1 MKKILFIVFLTF
13 VSFIFSCKNTNS
25 SESTQQTESNSSE
38 DESIENTTNPST
50 QEKAPT
56 ILYAWVNK
64 LNIREQPTTKSKIV
78 VEVKEGTSFTYMNEK
93 TDYQERINL
102 RGTLFNEP
110 WLKIKTD
117 DGKEGW
123 VYGGAVKFYEPV
135 VDANPSPY
143 DECFELSKSEKWEK
157 FRACFKKVR
166 TKQLKK
172 DAQYVSENEDKIVLT
187 LLTGKEIEFKNKN
200 SDTPDED
207 DFLQKDYLEYLPKVG
222 FFVFRNNLYEGGSYS
237 LVNDKSG
244 KEIIIQ
250 GFPKVSPDAKHL
262 IAANQD
268 AEAGFEFNGIQIFG
282 FPNGRFEKLLE
293 KEFDNLEPHTP
304 KWIDNKTLKI
314 TMMPPSFDKETKPKN
329 IKVIMNEKGDWEI
342 QE

>member
-13 VSFIFSCKNTNS
+13 VGFIFSCKNTNS

-38 DESIENTTNPST
+38 GESTENTTNPST

-56 ILYAWVNK
+56 ILYAWVDK
-64 LNIREQPTTKSKIV
+64 LRVREQPTTKSKIV
-78 VEVKEGTSFTYMNEK
+78 VEVKEGTSFTYLNEK
-93 TDYQERINL
+93 TDYKERINL

-117 DGKEGW
+117 DEKEGW
-123 VYGGAVKFYEPV
+123 IYGGAVKFYEPV

-143 DECFELSKSEKWEK
+143 DACFELKKNGNWSKFNDCKEAT
-157 FRACFKKVR
+157 RA
-166 TKQLKK
+166 KQLKK
-172 DAQYVSENEDKIVLT
+172 DTQYVSENEKEIILT
-187 LLTGKEIEFKNKN
+187 LLTGKEVSFINDTTSLESDEFL
-200 SDTPDED
+200 ER
-207 DFLQKDYLEYLPKVG
+207 DYLQYLSQVG
-222 FFVFRNNLYEGGSYS
+222 FFVFRNNIYEGGNYS

-250 GFPKVSPDAKHL
+250 GFPKVSPDAKH
-262 IAANQD
+262 IITTNQD

-293 KEFDNLEPHTP
+293 KEFENMEPHTP
-304 KWIDNKTLKI
+304 KWIDSKTIEI
-314 TMMPPSFDKETKPKN
+314 TLIPPSFDKETKPKN
-329 IKVIMNEKGDWEI
+329 IKVIMNKKGKWEI
-342 QE
+342 KE

>member
-13 VSFIFSCKNTNS
+13 VGFIFSCKNTNS

-38 DESIENTTNPST
+38 GEATENTTNPST

-56 ILYAWVNK
+56 ILYAWVDK
-64 LNIREQPTTKSKIV
+64 LRIREQPTTKSEIV
-78 VEVKEGTSFTYMNEK
+78 VEVKEGTSFTYLNEK
-93 TDYQERINL
+93 TDYKERINL

-143 DECFELSKSEKWEK
+143 DECFEIKKKDNWSKFNDCQEAI
-157 FRACFKKVR
+157 RA
-166 TKQLKK
+166 KQLKK
-172 DAQYVSENEDKIVLT
+172 DARYVSESEKEITLS
-187 LLTGKEIEFKNKN
+187 LLTGKEVIFENTTD
-200 SDTPDED
+200 SLTDEY
-207 DFLQKDYLEYLPKVG
+207 LQRDYLQYLPQVG
-222 FFVFRNNLYEGGSYS
+222 FFVFRNNIYEGGNYS
-237 LVNDKSG
+237 LINDKSG
-244 KEIIIQ
+244 KDIIIQ
-250 GFPKVSPDAKHL
+250 GFPKVSPDAKH
-262 IAANQD
+262 IVTSNQD
-268 AEAGFEFNGIQIFG
+268 LEAAFEFNGIQIFG

-293 KEFDNLEPHTP
+293 KEFDDMEPHTP
-304 KWIDNKTLKI
+304 IWIDNKTIEI
-314 TMMPPSFDKETKPKN
+314 TMMSASFDKETKPKK
-329 IKVIMNEKGDWEI
+329 IKVIMNDTGDWEI

>member
-1 MKKILFIVFLTF
+1 MKKILFIVSLTF

-38 DESIENTTNPST
+38 SESTENTTNPST

-64 LNIREQPTTKSKIV
+64 LRIREQPTTKSKIV
-78 VEVKEGTSFTYMNEK
+78 VEVKEGTSFTYLNEK
-93 TDYQERINL
+93 TDYKERIEL

-143 DECFELSKSEKWEK
+143 DTCFEIWKKGDWGK
-157 FRACFKKVR
+157 FNTCVEKVR

-172 DAQYVSENEDKIVLT
+172 DAQYVSEDNESITLT
-187 LLTGKEIEFKNKN
+187 LLTGEEIIFKN
-200 SDTPDED
+200 DTLDNID
-207 DFLQKDYLEYLPKVG
+207 NFLQKDYLQYLPKVG
-222 FFVFRNNLYEGGSYS
+222 FFVFRNIYYEGGNYS

-244 KEIIIQ
+244 KEIIIE
-250 GFPKVSPDAKHL
+250 GFPKLSPDAKHL
-262 IAANQD
+262 ITTNQD
-268 AEAGFEFNGIQIFG
+268 LEAGFVFNGIQIFG

-293 KEFDNLEPHTP
+293 KEMNDMEPHAP
-304 KWIDNKTLKI
+304 KWIDNKTIEI

-342 QE
+342 KE

>member
-1 MKKILFIVFLTF
+1 MKKILFIVSLTF
-13 VSFIFSCKNTNS
+13 VGFIFSCKNTNS

-38 DESIENTTNPST
+38 GESTENTTNPST

-56 ILYAWVNK
+56 ILYAWVDK
-64 LNIREQPTTKSKIV
+64 LRVREQPTTKSKIV
-78 VEVKEGTSFTYMNEK
+78 VEVKEGTSFTYLNEK
-93 TDYQERINL
+93 TDYKERINL

-143 DECFELSKSEKWEK
+143 DACFELRKNGSWEK
-157 FRACFKKVR
+157 FNTCFKKIR
-166 TKQLKK
+166 AKQLKK
-172 DAQYVSENEDKIVLT
+172 DARYISENEEGIVLT
-187 LLTGKEIEFKNKN
+187 LLTGKEKVFKND
-200 SDTPDED
+200 SIDTHANDG
-207 DFLQKDYLEYLPKVG
+207 FIHKDYLEYLPKVG
-222 FFVFRNNLYEGGSYS
+222 FFVFRNNYYEGGDYS

-244 KEIIIQ
+244 KELFIA
-250 GFPKVSPDAKHL
+250 GFPKLSPDAKHL
-262 IAANQD
+262 ITTNQD
-268 AEAGFEFNGIQIFG
+268 SEAGFEFNGIQIFG

-293 KEFDNLEPHTP
+293 KTMDGMEPHTP
-304 KWIDNKTLKI
+304 KWIDNKTIEI
-314 TMMPPSFDKETKPKN
+314 TMVPPSFDKETKPRN

-342 QE
+342 IE

>member
-13 VSFIFSCKNTNS
+13 VGFIFSCKNTNS

-38 DESIENTTNPST
+38 GESTENTTNPST

-56 ILYAWVNK
+56 ILYAWVDK
-64 LNIREQPTTKSKIV
+64 LRIREQPTTKSKIV
-78 VEVKEGTSFTYMNEK
+78 VEVKEGTSFTYLNEK
-93 TDYQERINL
+93 TDYKERINL

-117 DGKEGW
+117 NGKEGW

-143 DECFELSKSEKWEK
+143 DDCFELKKDKGWGKFYNCSEKV
-157 FRACFKKVR
+157 RA
-166 TKQLKK
+166 KQLKK
-172 DAQYVSENEDKIVLT
+172 DAQYVSENMEGITLT

-207 DFLQKDYLEYLPKVG
+207 DFMQKNYLEYLPKVG
-222 FFVFRNNLYEGGSYS
+222 FFVFRNNYYEGGNFS

-244 KEIIIQ
+244 KEITIE

-262 IAANQD
+262 IATNQD
-268 AEAGFEFNGIQIFG
+268 VEAAFEFNGIQIFG

-293 KEFDNLEPHTP
+293 KEFDNMEPHTP
-304 KWIDNKTLKI
+304 KWIDDKTIEI
-314 TMMPPSFDKETKPKN
+314 TMMPSSSDKEIKPKN
-329 IKVIMNEKGDWEI
+329 IKVIMNEKGGWEI
-342 QE
+342 KE